1 LRSDSK
7 SVLLVE
13 DEVLLCWDVEE
24 ALKDEGYAVRIE
36 TTGNGGLAAI
46 ESEQRFDIL
55 VSNIKLQDG
64 PDGWTLARRARQVRP
79 GIPVVFVTGD
89 SAWQHQNKGV
99 PGSIMLS
106 KPFDPETLK
115 AAIASLLE
123 TGELED
129 GPAQFQTG

>member
-1 LRSDSK
+1 LRSDRK

-24 ALKDEGYAVRIE
+24 ALKSEGYAVRIE
-36 TTGNGGLAAI
+36 TTGNEGLAAI
-46 ESEQRFDIL
+46 ESAQRFDIL

-64 PDGWTLARRARQVRP
+64 PDGWALARRARQVRP

-89 SAWQHQNKGV
+89 SAWQHQDEGV
-99 PGSIMLS
+99 SGSIMLS

-115 AAIASLLE
+115 AAVESLLG
-123 TGELED
+123 TCVLEK
-129 GPAQFQTG
+129 ARVQNC